1 MPDMKTSFDDP
12 PLCILRLPSAPKLTW
27 RGVHGCKW
35 PSPSKGF
42 SQLANNSVFAQKYC
56 APWSKACVSP
66 RRVDILPDKP
76 RDLSNKE
83 ISKCCPR
90 PSAHAKPDIPVPTIA
105 NFGLFDSILMP
116 TNLQLCFSS
125 SEFK

>member
-1 MPDMKTSFDDP
+1 VSTAANGHRPQRASANWQI
-12 PLCILRLPSAPKLTW
+12 ILSLHKNIVR
-27 RGVHGCKW
+27 RGQRRE
-35 PSPSKGF
+35 F
-42 SQLANNSVFAQKYC
+42 
-56 APWSKACVSP
+56 SP